1 MVVMICGLSVI
12 SLMLGSA
19 IACMAK
25 NYPKHRAAVE
35 TVAGILLIGG
45 LGSLGNVLEVILGR
59 P

>member
-1 MVVMICGLSVI
+1 MISGLSVI
-12 SLMLGSA
+12 GLMLGTA

-25 NYPKHRAAVE
+25 DYPKHRAAVE

-45 LGSLGNVLEVILGR
+45 LGLLGYVLEVILGR